1 MKFSIITAVYNCENY
16 LSQAIE
22 SVIKQDIGF
31 KDNVQLILVDDG
43 STDCSKEIALEYQN
57 KYPHNILVLS
67 KKNNGPGSARN
78 LGLEYAEGDY
88 VNFLDS
94 DDKLSLNALS
104 NVYSFFKNNDVD
116 VVSIPI
122 VFFERRGGEHVLN
135 YKFKGTGL
143 IDLNEVYDYPQLS
156 ISSSFIKSDSIG
168 GLRFD
173 EDLVNG
179 EDALFLNKIIL
190 NKQKYG
196 VLSNAS
202 YWYRK
207 RNDFSSIMDQS
218 KNSAKF
224 FLGKISNFYLELI
237 NYSLSHVGEVPKFI
251 QYMIVYDLN
260 SMVVAENFKPNDEFM
275 ECFKLVLS
283 YVGKEIIVDH
293 RYLDNNVKSF
303 LIYLKNSE
311 FHIETK
317 PNEIFLKSGN
327 HTINKLHKHKL
338 RFEKIQFDDNI
349 LYFEGYFS
357 SNCDVKDIIINALKN
372 EEKIYKTNFTNQR
385 PFKKYFGI
393 DWEFYYTFNV
403 SIPLDKK
410 EECRIKFN
418 IEILD
423 TVLYNEIKFKKE
435 AESLN
440 SKKVIMTEDKI
451 IQFKNNSFYIF
462 NNSLKNKIL
471 LNLSIMR

>member
-16 LSQAIE
+16 LSQSIE
-22 SVIKQDIGF
+22 SVINQDIGF
-31 KDNVQLILVDDG
+31 EENVQLILVDDG
-43 STDCSKEIALEYQN
+43 STDNSKEIALKYQN
-57 KYPHNILVLS
+57 KYPQNILVLS
-67 KKNNGPGSARN
+67 KENNGPGSARN
-78 LGLEYAEGDY
+78 LGLEHANGDY

-104 NVYSFFKNNDVD
+104 NVYSFFKSNDVD

-135 YKFKGTGL
+135 YKFKDTRL
-143 IDLNEVYDYPQLS
+143 IDLNELYDYPQLH
-156 ISSSFIKSDSIG
+156 ISSSFIKSDSIC

-190 NKQKYG
+190 NKQRYG
-196 VLSNAS
+196 VLSNVT

-218 KNSAKF
+218 KNSTKF
-224 FLGKISNFYLELI
+224 FLGKIINFYLELI

-251 QYMIVYDLN
+251 QYLITYDLN
-260 SMVVAENFKPNDEFM
+260 SMVGTENFKPNDEFIKY
-275 ECFKLVLS
+275 FKLVLS
-283 YVGKEIIVDH
+283 YVGAEIIAHH

-303 LIYLKNSE
+303 LIYLKNDE
-311 FHIETK
+311 FHVETK
-317 PNEIFLKSGN
+317 PDEMLLKSGDYI
-327 HTINKLHKHKL
+327 INKLHRHKL
-338 RFEKIQFDDNI
+338 RFEKIQFRDNVI
-349 LYFEGYFS
+349 YFEGYFS
-357 SNCDVKDIIINALKN
+357 SNCDVQDINIVALKN
-372 EEKIYKTNFTNQR
+372 EEKIYTTTYTNQK
-385 PFKKYFGI
+385 PFKKFFDI
-393 DWEFYYTFNV
+393 DWEFYYTFKV
-403 SIPLDKK
+403 SIPVDKK
-410 EECRIKFN
+410 EECNIKFR
-418 IEILD
+418 IELLD
-423 TVLYNEIKFKKE
+423 NELDNKIVFKKE

-440 SKKVIMTEDKI
+440 SKEVIMTKDKI

>member
-43 STDCSKEIALEYQN
+43 STDASKEIALEYQN

-67 KKNNGPGSARN
+67 KENNGPGSARN

-135 YKFKGTGL
+135 YKFKDTGL

-218 KNSAKF
+218 KNLTKF

-237 NYSLSHVGEVPKFI
+237 NYSLSHVGEVPKFVH
-251 QYMIVYDLN
+251 YLIVYDFN

-275 ECFKLVLS
+275 ECFKIVLS
-283 YVGKEIIVDH
+283 YVGSEIIVDH

-303 LIYLKNSE
+303 LIYLKNEE
-311 FHIETK
+311 FHIENN
-317 PNEIFLKSGN
+317 PNEIFLKSGDYI
-327 HTINKLHKHKL
+327 INKLHKHKI
-338 RFEKIQFDDNI
+338 RFEKIQFEDNI

-357 SNCDVKDIIINALKN
+357 SNCDVML
-372 EEKIYKTNFTNQR
+372 
-385 PFKKYFGI
+385 
-393 DWEFYYTFNV
+393 
-403 SIPLDKK
+403 
-410 EECRIKFN
+410 
-418 IEILD
+418 
-423 TVLYNEIKFKKE
+423 
-435 AESLN
+435 
-440 SKKVIMTEDKI
+440 
-451 IQFKNNSFYIF
+451 
-462 NNSLKNKIL
+462 
-471 LNLSIMR
+471 